1 LDQTQDPVAR
11 ADAALTKLQTALA
24 EDRIDEAVAW
34 AKEAVGAAPRY
45 TRAISGLATALKRAG
60 KHAEARRVLT
70 DAPPDLAGSTGDL
83 VEMATF
89 CLREGVQNSAKE
101 ILRCALEA
109 DPSRERVAEVLTGVY
124 LSERDAAAAIAVCE
138 PFRAR
143 GASTPLL
150 LRLQAAAYE
159 QLGDLSFAMDCARMY
174 ARVAPLD
181 PRGHYHLGSLEHRMG
196 NIPEAMERYELAFDL
211 DGGNSE
217 VAAAASDGIRAL
229 DAIQLRQITALAAT
243 DQVFRVALAR
253 DMREALDARGFVLSD
268 EGYAILA
275 NIDLD
280 MIARDA
286 RGGGYDYH

>member
-45 TRAISGLATALKRAG
+45 TRAIYGLATVLKRAG
-60 KHAEARRVLT
+60 KHAEARRVLN
-70 DAPPDLAGSTGDL
+70 DAPPDLAGTTGDL
-83 VEMATF
+83 VEIATF
-89 CLREGVQNSAKE
+89 CLREGVQDSAKE
-101 ILRCALEA
+101 ILRRALEA
-109 DPSRERVAEVLTGVY
+109 DPKRERVAEVLTGVY

-159 QLGDLSFAMDCARMY
+159 QLGDLPSAMDCARMY
-174 ARVAPLD
+174 GRVAPLD

-243 DQVFRVALAR
+243 DQGFRVALGR

-268 EGYAILA
+268 EGYAILS